1 MANNAKVLFRRN
13 DITRFDT
20 DISTVLCF
28 LFNLFKIVKLLL
40 CFNLYNLMV
49 DEGYPDINI

>member
-28 LFNLFKIVKLLL
+28 LFNLVKIVKPLL

-49 DEGYPDINI
+49 DESYPDINI

>member
-28 LFNLFKIVKLLL
+28 LFNLVKIVKLLL

-49 DEGYPDINI
+49 DESYPDINI